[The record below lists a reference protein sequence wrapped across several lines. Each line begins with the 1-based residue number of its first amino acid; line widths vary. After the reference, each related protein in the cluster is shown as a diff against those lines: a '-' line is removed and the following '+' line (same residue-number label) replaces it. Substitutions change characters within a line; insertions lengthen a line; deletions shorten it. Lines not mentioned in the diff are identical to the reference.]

1 MMWIECKNQNK
12 ASDKVFSDI
21 SDITLEKKM
30 GNADTLQGF
39 IDEQLKSWPSCKAD
53 ITGLTP

>member
-1 MMWIECKNQNK
+1 MWIECKNQNK

-21 SDITLEKKM
+21 SDIILEKKM